1 MNRRLDLHDLQARE
15 AAARELLPPTI
26 YNYFAAGAGE
36 GRTVSANRDA
46 FARIAL
52 RPRILTGAD
61 APDLA
66 TTVLGMSLAMPIA
79 VAPVAVQRL
88 AHPEGEVASARAA
101 GALGTA
107 MIVPL
112 LATAPVETVAKAT
125 TGPIWFQL
133 YMLRDRGI
141 TRALVD
147 RAVTAAA
154 TALVLTVDAAAA
166 GQRSKGP
173 LAGFSL
179 PPGTSLPNLEGLGAA
194 PSGTSRLSASFAAIV
209 EPAITW
215 RDIDWIRSL
224 SSLPVVVKGVLAPE
238 DARHAVD
245 HGVDAIVVSNHG
257 GRLLDG
263 AVAALDA
270 LPGIADAVGGEIEVW
285 MDGGVRSGTD
295 VLKALA
301 LGARLVL
308 VGRPVVWGLAT
319 GGEAGVTA
327 VLTSLRDELAI
338 ALALVGCR
346 TTAEATRALI
356 FRPGA

>member
-1 MNRRLDLHDLQARE
+1 MNRRLDLHDIQARE

-36 GRTVSANRDA
+36 GLTVAANRAA
-46 FARIAL
+46 FSRIML
-52 RPRILTGAD
+52 RPRVLMGAE

-66 TTVLGMSLAMPIA
+66 TATLGTSLAMPIA
-79 VAPVAVQRL
+79 LAPVAVQRL
-88 AHPEGEVASARAA
+88 AHPEGEFASARAA

-107 MIVPL
+107 MIAPL
-112 LATAPVETVAKAT
+112 LGTAAIESVTKAA
-125 TGPIWFQL
+125 TGPVWFQL
-133 YMLRDRGI
+133 YMLRDRGV

-147 RAVTAAA
+147 RAVTAGA
-154 TALVLTVDAAAA
+154 TALVVTVDAAAA
-166 GQRSKGP
+166 GQRSRGP

-179 PPGTSLPNLEGLGAA
+179 PPGTTLPNLEGLGVS
-194 PSGTSRLSASFAAIV
+194 PSGTSRLSSSFAALV
-209 EPAITW
+209 EPSVGW
-215 RDIDWIRSL
+215 RDIDWLRSL
-224 SSLPVVVKGVLAPE
+224 SSLPLVLKGVLAAE

-245 HGVDAIVVSNHG
+245 HGVDAVVVSNHG

-270 LPGIADAVGGEIEVW
+270 LPAIADAVGGQVELW

-308 VGRPVVWGLAT
+308 IGRPIVWGLAT

-327 VLTSLRDELAI
+327 VLNALRDELAI
-338 ALALVGCR
+338 ALAMVGCR
-346 TTAEATRALI
+346 TCAEATRALV
-356 FRPGA
+356 FRPEA

>member
-36 GRTVSANRDA
+36 GQTVAANRDA
-46 FARIAL
+46 FARTVL
-52 RPRILTGAD
+52 RPRVLMGVES
-61 APDLA
+61 PDLA
-66 TTVLGMSLAMPIA
+66 TTVLGTSLSMPIA
-79 VAPVAVQRL
+79 LAPVAVQGL

-101 GALGTA
+101 GALGTV
-107 MIVPL
+107 MIHPL
-112 LATAPVETVAKAT
+112 LATAAIETVVRAA
-125 TGPIWFQL
+125 TGPVWFQL
-133 YMLRDRGI
+133 FMLRDRGL
-141 TRALVD
+141 TRAVVD
-147 RAVTAAA
+147 RAVAAGA
-154 TALVLTVDAAAA
+154 TALVVTVDAAAA

-179 PPGTSLPNLEGLGAA
+179 PPGTTLPNLEGLGVASPGA
-194 PSGTSRLSASFAAIV
+194 SRLSASFSALV
-209 EPAITW
+209 EPAVGW
-215 RDIDWIRSL
+215 RDIDWLRSL
-224 SSLPVVVKGVLAPE
+224 SSLPVVLKGVLAAE

-245 HGVDAIVVSNHG
+245 HGVNAVVVSNHG

-270 LPGIADAVGGEIEVW
+270 LPAIADAVGGEVEVW

-308 VGRPVVWGLAT
+308 VGRPIVWGLAT
-319 GGEAGVTA
+319 GGEAGLTA
-327 VLTSLRDELAI
+327 VLTALRDELAI

-346 TTAEATRALI
+346 TAAEATRALV
-356 FRPGA
+356 FHPEA